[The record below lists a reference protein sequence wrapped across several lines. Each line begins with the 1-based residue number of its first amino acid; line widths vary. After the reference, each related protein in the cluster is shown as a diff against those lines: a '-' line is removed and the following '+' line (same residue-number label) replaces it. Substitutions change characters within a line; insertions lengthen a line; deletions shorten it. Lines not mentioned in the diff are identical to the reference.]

1 MARTGTILEVLTVA
15 AAVVIGMT
23 ACSSDSPANTAQTFV
38 RVDGRPSNVVFA
50 GGSVWV
56 LDQDSGALSRIDPAS
71 KKLLASIP
79 TGIRDGDA
87 LVLRGDRL
95 WVSGRTVSATVDI
108 TTNRVAASA
117 GRAGVAVGGRVFA
130 RGVQAEQ
137 LVELDPVTGEQRNVV
152 VLPVVTST
160 NAQPN
165 IMLSPFAADHGSLYL
180 EYFSE
185 VGETLGR
192 FDPTSGSLTSLF
204 SIAPYRSIAVAG
216 PTVWLLERNRSLHG
230 YDTTTGKPIVVPA
243 GAQHLLAPVDANV
256 AGLDEGQV
264 GLSWRRTGRCG
275 RWISLRSSCISSIRS
290 PVGRSRRPIC
300 GIDRVH
306 CWCWMKRCGST
317 THTTNGSPKSTGGS
331 CHRTADPPPHT
342 VSHHWNLDAGGD
354 PAERQMSSARCNAAA
369 RMR

>member
-264 GLSWRRTGRCG
+264 GLVVAPDGTMWALDQPAQFLYQLDPVTGRTISATHL
-275 RWISLRSSCISSIRS
+275 RYRPSSLLVLDETMWINNTYDQRITE
-290 PVGRSRRPIC
+290 VDRRQLPQN
-300 GIDRVH
+300 
-306 CWCWMKRCGST
+306 S
-317 THTTNGSPKSTGGS
+317 
-331 CHRTADPPPHT
+331 
-342 VSHHWNLDAGGD
+342 
-354 PAERQMSSARCNAAA
+354 
-369 RMR
+369 